1 MSRLVARLRARVR
14 GAEGGFT
21 LVEMMVASFI
31 FLILTTAL
39 FGSVIA
45 TSNGVTSTRELNDL
59 NEEARVMLNRMSR
72 ELREARRIVAAANP
86 AGTTFDTTAGST
98 LTFDVDFNGN
108 NVIEPTADD
117 PERLTYTYDKAAS
130 QVTLQAAGES
140 FPVLAANVSAFKFTY
155 TSRRYQLDAAPK
167 DGIVTWQE
175 LDNDTSG
182 AYGNNNGVLDQELEY
197 IDSVT
202 IEFSVFTGN
211 RKQDYRT
218 QVDLRNRPY

>member
-1 MSRLVARLRARVR
+1 MSRVIARLRARLR
-14 GAEGGFT
+14 DDQRGFT
-21 LVEMMVASFI
+21 LVEMLVASFI

-45 TSNGVTSTRELNDL
+45 TSNGVTATREQNDL

-72 ELREARRIVAAANP
+72 ELREARRIVSATNP
-86 AGTTFDTTAGST
+86 AGTTFSSTAGST
-98 LTFDVDFNGN
+98 VTFDVDFNGN
-108 NVIEPTADD
+108 NVIEPSADD
-117 PERLTYTYDKAAS
+117 PERLTYTFDRAAS

-140 FPVLAANVSAFKFTY
+140 FPVLAANVSSFKLTY
-155 TSRRYQLDAAPK
+155 TSRLHQLDAAPK

-182 AYGNNNGVLDQELEY
+182 AYGNRNGVLDQELEY
-197 IDSVT
+197 IDSVA
-202 IEFSVFTGN
+202 IEFSVFTGA
-211 RKQDYRT
+211 RRQDYRT